1 MLWENKNFARKVLE
15 DKSWLIHNTWGSST
29 YVCKICSFPDVMMP
43 SYSQNKWY
51 AIYFVSYL
59 CTMLYVMMN
68 LMLAVVNET
77 FTSRERDKFKKLF
90 LHKRKA
96 CQHAFRLLV
105 SKQNPDKMRFRQFEG
120 LMRYYAPNKC
130 TCSRIIFDEFRW
142 MSDSVTL
149 FIKYLI

>member
-1 MLWENKNFARKVLE
+1 
-15 DKSWLIHNTWGSST
+15 
-29 YVCKICSFPDVMMP
+29 MP

-68 LMLAVVNET
+68 LVLAVVNET

-105 SKQNPDKMRFRQFEG
+105 SKQDPDKMRFRQFDG

-130 TCSRIIFDEFRW
+130 TFFINFSAIFLSNVRN
-142 MSDSVTL
+142 L
-149 FIKYLI
+149 YLNFSCHAKLEK

>member
-1 MLWENKNFARKVLE
+1 
-15 DKSWLIHNTWGSST
+15 
-29 YVCKICSFPDVMMP
+29 MMP

-59 CTMLYVMMN
+59 CTTLYVMMN

-77 FTSRERDKFKKLF
+77 FTSRERNKFKKLF

-120 LMRYYAPNKC
+120 LMRYFAPNKC
-130 TCSRIIFDEFRW
+130 TYNQIINIILLNSLIIIQRSTLRNDSRHAIVFNQNN
-142 MSDSVTL
+142 
-149 FIKYLI
+149 FISTIQ

>member
-1 MLWENKNFARKVLE
+1 MIINLKRIQFTINA
-15 DKSWLIHNTWGSST
+15 I
-29 YVCKICSFPDVMMP
+29 YSFPDVMMP

-96 CQHAFRLLV
+96 CQHAFKLLV
-105 SKQNPDKMRFRQFEG
+105 SKQDPDKMRFRQFEG
-120 LMRYYAPNKC
+120 LMRYYVPNKC
-130 TCSRIIFDEFRW
+130 TYSRLL
-142 MSDSVTL
+142 L
-149 FIKYLI
+149 FFSIRNLNFTSCNKYLETSNDK